1 MTSPSGASIGAG
13 GKFVTRAPQSSHDPG
28 ASALPADRIV
38 RIEALPVLP
47 RWLFVRVETAQ
58 GAVGW
63 GEATLEGHV
72 EAVTGA
78 LDAMRDRLIGHDPDR
93 IEDAWQ
99 LCHRLG
105 FYRGGPVLLSAIAGV
120 DQALWDIK
128 ARKLGV
134 PVYQLLGGRVR
145 DRIPVY
151 AWIGGDRPADVA
163 EAARARIA
171 QGFTA
176 VKMNGTEDIGWLDS
190 PRAVDALAARIGEV
204 RATGIDVGVDF
215 HGRVHQ
221 PMARTI
227 LRAIEPLGPLF
238 AEEIVLGDNPDVF
251 ARLAGFSSVPL
262 ALGERLYSRW
272 DFRPFFESGALDIA
286 QPDLAHAGGLSEGRR
301 IAAMA
306 ETYDVA
312 FAPHCPIGPIALAAC
327 LHLAAA
333 TPNFVIQ
340 EVSMGIHYNAA
351 SADLTALMRNPD
363 LFAIERGS
371 IAVPERPGLGV
382 EIDEAAV
389 RAMAATPHRWR
400 NPAWRGPH
408 GELREW

>member
-1 MTSPSGASIGAG
+1 MTG
-13 GKFVTRAPQSSHDPG
+13 GG
-28 ASALPADRIV
+28 DRID
-38 RIEALPVLP
+38 RIESFLVHP

-63 GEATLEGHV
+63 GEATLEGHA
-72 EAVTGA
+72 EAVAGA
-78 LDAMRDRLIGHDPDR
+78 IDAARDRLIGQDPDR

-99 LCHRLG
+99 MLHRLG
-105 FYRGGPVLLSAIAGV
+105 FYRGGPVLLSAIAGI

-151 AWIGGDRPADVA
+151 AWIGGDRPGDVA
-163 EAARARIA
+163 AAARARIE

-176 VKMNGTEDIGWLDS
+176 VKMNGTEDLGWLDS
-190 PRAVDALAARIGEV
+190 PRSVDAVAERLAEV

-215 HGRVHQ
+215 HGRVHK
-221 PMARTI
+221 PMARTV

-238 AEEIVLGDNPDVF
+238 AEEVVLGDNPAVF
-251 ARLAGFSSVPL
+251 ASLAGFSSVPL

-272 DFRPFFESGALDIA
+272 DFRPFLESGALDIA
-286 QPDLAHAGGLSEGRR
+286 QPDIAHAGGISECRR

-340 EVSMGIHYNAA
+340 EISLGIHYNGAA
-351 SADLTALMRNPD
+351 QELTTLMRNPD
-363 LFAIERGS
+363 LFRIDGGSVAI
-371 IAVPERPGLGV
+371 PEGAGLGV

-389 RAMAATPHRWR
+389 RAMALDPHRWR
-400 NPAWRGPH
+400 NPAWRGSQ

>member
-1 MTSPSGASIGAG
+1 MGLGTGADAARMECDS
-13 GKFVTRAPQSSHDPG
+13 QSDHI
-28 ASALPADRIV
+28 L
-38 RIEALPVLP
+38 RIEAFAVRP
-47 RWLFVRVETAQ
+47 RWLFVRIETAQ

-72 EAVTGA
+72 ESVMGA
-78 LDAMRDRLIGHDPDR
+78 IDAARDRLIGHDPDR

-99 LCHRLG
+99 MLHRLG
-105 FYRGGPVLLSAIAGV
+105 FYRGGPVLLSAISGI

-128 ARKLGV
+128 GRKLGV
-134 PVYQLLGGRVR
+134 PVHQLLGGRVR
-145 DRIPVY
+145 DRIAVY
-151 AWIGGDRPADVA
+151 AWVGGDRPQDVA
-163 EAARARIA
+163 EGAAARKA

-190 PRAVDALAARIGEV
+190 AAQIDAMAERVAAV

-215 HGRVHQ
+215 HGRIHK
-221 PMARTI
+221 PMARVA
-227 LRAIEPLGPLF
+227 LRAIEPLGVMF
-238 AEEIVLGDNPDVF
+238 AEEVLLSEHPV
-251 ARLAGFSSVPL
+251 AILQLAQQTSVPL

-272 DFRPFFESGALDIA
+272 DFRPFLESGAVDII
-286 QPDLAHAGGLSEGRR
+286 QPDLAHAGGISECRR

-312 FAPHCPIGPIALAAC
+312 FAPHCPIGPLALAAC
-327 LHLAAA
+327 LHVAAA

-340 EVSMGIHYNAA
+340 EMSLGIHYNRP
-351 SADLTALMRNPD
+351 SQDLSTLVTNPEM
-363 LFAIERGS
+363 FAIESGS
-371 IAVPERPGLGV
+371 VAVPEAPGLGV

-389 RAMAATPHRWR
+389 REMAREPHRWR

-408 GELREW
+408 GDLREW